1 MKMPTTSHTDMIHT
15 LGTPR
20 LSGQAITPK
29 TFRASKSSRH
39 VNHLSQSIRIAHQRV
54 NIDVDLT
61 QNKLEGFTELT
72 VIPTMGS
79 LKSIKLDCR
88 EMKIKNVYINN
99 TRNTNYIYK
108 DVLYINDDKY
118 FEESLNNK
126 SVNLFDMYSDDLTIH
141 QHHLIRQKLNYVF
154 GEINNDPRELPR
166 ELHNGNTE
174 ELLIFLPDNL
184 KLELADANAFTTPES
199 QVVTPRYPK
208 SKNTMS
214 ESQYSFTVKIEFE
227 SINPKNGL
235 NFITDKKADRKYW
248 HAYTVNSDYNIST
261 SSWVPCVDNLWDRCT
276 WSLEINIPRTIKDI
290 GNPRI
295 IGSENTNPLEKE
307 HETERTQKYVRNGGH
322 DDFENNADDVEH
334 DGDNVDDDEDD
345 TENYDLVVCTGDFN
359 NVKETPHPIDSSKK
373 VVSWSIF
380 NPVCAHHVGWALG
393 SFQSIIL
400 STPTQEGDEEIK
412 DQVEFEDIE
421 KVTDNSPVTIYFLVG
436 REDMARNT
444 CILAN
449 KAIDFFLKEFGS
461 FPFSSYAMVF
471 VQNNASES
479 NNFAGLSVI
488 SDSLLYPS
496 DLIEPMIS
504 TTDTILEGMATQWS
518 GINIVPLSFNDYWC
532 TIGIAKYMALQFIKV
547 LMGTNEYRFKIK
559 KKMNEIVEK
568 DIGKKPLALQ
578 FFRFP
583 ISDLDLDF
591 LRLKAPIVLYIL
603 DKRMTKTDKSFG
615 LSRVLPKLFLQAM
628 SGDLQNGALST
639 QHFQYVCEKVNRNKL
654 DTFFKQW
661 VFGSGVPIFNIS
673 QKFNKK
679 RSMIEMSIRQVQQ
692 LDTKKL
698 HPNPESFIN
707 DSISHLDDEPSF
719 LIQPVFTGP
728 MTIRIHEADGT
739 PYEHIVDLKD
749 GHVKLDIQYNT
760 KFKRLKKNREDL
772 NEPNTTF
779 SKLGDILTTPE
790 EMDEWGLNE
799 WVKHEEDMLYN
810 DAFEWIRV
818 DADYEWIA
826 QINVKQPDYMFGS
839 QLQYDRDVEAQ
850 YEAVRYFG
858 DREKPNT
865 LYCTAL
871 TRTVMDDR
879 YYYGLRIAAAQALAD
894 ISKPDNNFIGIGYL
908 IKIFKELYCF
918 PGSSIPLSNDF
929 NNFNRF
935 FLQKQI
941 PQILSEVRDENG
953 EVPFVIK
960 NLLLNL
966 VKFNENSNNNFQDC
980 FYMSDLITSLTT
992 SALNAKSALTSQDP
1006 LNLLDT
1012 SDSINSEKQ
1021 KFLQDVITEINRLQK
1036 LDEWVPSHQSIIAIT
1051 CIKLKI
1057 RLATHGLLQLS
1068 FEDLLYYTL
1077 EKYPFDIRIEA
1088 FRGLLILG
1096 GLKNASV
1103 LQYYLKVC
1111 LLGATTPY
1119 FRGKLIDLLINA
1131 ICVAAIDG
1139 TPSTLDDPEFKTL
1152 EKLFDENSRMANNQT
1167 NMVII
1172 EDGSN
1177 NELNSRR
1184 DTFARATL
1192 NGAIELLRRDYSIGK
1207 GLKILFWELLHT
1219 SLLSIYERRNIFNV
1233 CQVLYKEID
1242 TFIARVP
1249 VPSVPLSELK
1259 KKIVLRNMGDGKV
1272 VIKRE
1277 GRFKIQL
1284 ASRRL
1289 TIQEPSKSKVSQEK
1303 AKPKPTDVPAVVEHP
1318 PETKLK
1324 LKLGSTST
1332 TVEPKK
1338 DTPRVSKK
1346 TEATRDPELV
1356 TIDPYA
1362 KSKVTIKFKNHTLP
1376 SSSLFDFPTQN
1387 ASSTVGHSVSVQ
1399 GSTITLKFTSDKIA
1413 KVKDILSGK
1422 SSKPRYVKILTK
1434 DKRIFVS
1441 PTPFSSPEEKTV
1453 LTDQP
1458 NGKFGGESMNPSCK
1472 TKSTSSGLS
1481 NGKFSGAESTKIKLK
1496 GDKSK
1501 EQSIESPSES
1511 EEKKP
1516 RLKIPIK
1523 RELKQPERLLSE
1535 PVSKPVERSVSPFS
1549 RSASP
1554 FSPAPSLQRTNKKTK
1569 IYIHPND
1576 EKSASSSAQDE
1587 PQVAN
1592 MDVLDS
1598 TENQKP
1604 DKSPEDKP
1612 KKTNSKPGFKLKL
1625 NLKR

>member
-29 TFRASKSSRH
+29 TYRASKSSRY

-79 LKSIKLDCR
+79 LKFIKLDCR
-88 EMKIKNVYINN
+88 EMKIKDVYINN

-108 DVLYINDDKY
+108 DALYINDDKY
-118 FEESLNNK
+118 FEESLSNK

-154 GEINNDPRELPR
+154 GEINNDPRELPK

-199 QVVTPRYPK
+199 QAVTPRYLK
-208 SKNTMS
+208 SKNTMG
-214 ESQYSFTVKIEFE
+214 ESQHSFTVKIEFE
-227 SINPKNGL
+227 CINPKNGL
-235 NFITDKKADRKYW
+235 NFITDKKSEKKYW

-261 SSWVPCVDNLWDRCT
+261 SSWVPCIDNLWDRCT

-295 IGSENTNPLEKE
+295 IGT
-307 HETERTQKYVRNGGH
+307 
-322 DDFENNADDVEH
+322 ENNNSPTKGTSHRIHKDSRAGGNDDVEGNTDDIEH
-334 DGDNVDDDEDD
+334 DEDNVEDDEDD
-345 TENYDLVVCTGDFN
+345 TENYDLVISTGDFN
-359 NVKETPHPIDSSKK
+359 NIKETPHPIDSSKK

-393 SFQSIIL
+393 PFQSIIL
-400 STPTQEGDEEIK
+400 STPSQDSDEDIK
-412 DQVEFEDIE
+412 DEVGFEDIE
-421 KVTDNSPVTIYFLVG
+421 KVTDSSPVTIYFLVG

-488 SDSLLYPS
+488 TDSLLYPS

-504 TTDTILEGMATQWS
+504 TTDIILEGMASQWS

-532 TIGIAKYMALQFIKV
+532 TIGIAKYMALQFVKV

-707 DSISHLDDEPSF
+707 DSIAHLDDEPSF

-779 SKLGDILTTPE
+779 SKLGDVLTTPE

-799 WVKHEEDMLYN
+799 WVKQDEDMLYN

-908 IKIFKELYCF
+908 IKIFKELFCF

-941 PQILSEVRDENG
+941 PQILSNVRDENG
-953 EVPFVIK
+953 EVPFVIR

-980 FYMSDLITSLTT
+980 FYMSGLITSLTT
-992 SALNAKSALTSQDP
+992 SALNANSALTSQDP
-1006 LNLLDT
+1006 LNLLDK

-1036 LDEWVPSHQSIIAIT
+1036 LDEWVPSYQSVIAIT
-1051 CIKLKI
+1051 CIKQKI
-1057 RLATHGLLQLS
+1057 RLATHGLLQLT

-1077 EKYPFDIRIEA
+1077 DKYPFEVRIEA

-1096 GLKNASV
+1096 GLKNASI

-1111 LLGATTPY
+1111 LLDATTPY
-1119 FRGKLIDLLINA
+1119 FRGKLIETLINA
-1131 ICVAAIDG
+1131 ICIAAIDG

-1207 GLKILFWELLHT
+1207 GLKNLFWQLLHT

-1242 TFIARVP
+1242 SFIARVP

-1289 TIQEPSKSKVSQEK
+1289 TIQEPAKSKVSQEK
-1303 AKPKPTDVPAVVEHP
+1303 SKHKPIDP
-1318 PETKLK
+1318 PVATENAPEPKLK

-1332 TVEPKK
+1332 AVEPKK
-1338 DTPRVSKK
+1338 ETRTNKRGS
-1346 TEATRDPELV
+1346 RDPNPV
-1356 TIDPYA
+1356 TIDPHN
-1362 KSKVTIKFKNHTLP
+1362 KSKVKIKFMKHTLP
-1376 SSSLFDFPTQN
+1376 NSSVFDFPTQMHN
-1387 ASSTVGHSVSVQ
+1387 SSLNSLVKIQ
-1399 GSTITLKFTSDKIA
+1399 GSTVKLKFSKENSTKI
-1413 KVKDILSGK
+1413 KDILNNK
-1422 SSKPRYVKILTK
+1422 SSHPRYVKILIK
-1434 DKRIFVS
+1434 EKKIFVS
-1441 PTPFSSPEEKTV
+1441 PTPFPSTIPSIATKGDLNSKLKDGNVSPSKITKSVSPVSGNSKSSDEP
-1453 LTDQP
+1453 
-1458 NGKFGGESMNPSCK
+1458 
-1472 TKSTSSGLS
+1472 TKST
-1481 NGKFSGAESTKIKLK
+1481 LK
-1496 GDKSK
+1496 NDKSK
-1501 EQSIESPSES
+1501 ERSENS
-1511 EEKKP
+1511 SEPEEKKP
-1516 RLKIPIK
+1516 RLKIPLK
-1523 RELKQPERLLSE
+1523 REFKELSE
-1535 PVSKPVERSVSPFS
+1535 PISKPIERSVSPFS

-1554 FSPAPSLQRTNKKTK
+1554 FSPAPPLHRPNKKTK

-1576 EKSASSSAQDE
+1576 EKSASSSMQEE

-1592 MDVLDS
+1592 IDMLDS
-1598 TENQKP
+1598 TEHKTP
-1604 DKSPEDKP
+1604 DDAPDIKP
-1612 KKTNSKPGFKLKL
+1612 KKSASKPGIKLKL
-1625 NLKR
+1625 SLKR

>member
-1 MKMPTTSHTDMIHT
+1 MKMPTTSHADMIHT

-29 TFRASKSSRH
+29 TYRASKSSRY

-72 VIPTMGS
+72 VVPTMGS

-88 EMKIKNVYINN
+88 EMKIKDVYINN
-99 TRNTNYIYK
+99 TRNTNYIYR

-118 FEESLNNK
+118 FEESLSNK
-126 SVNLFDMYSDDLTIH
+126 SVNLFDMYSDNLTIH

-154 GEINNDPRELPR
+154 GEINNDPRELPK

-199 QVVTPRYPK
+199 QAVTPRYLK
-208 SKNTMS
+208 SKNTMG
-214 ESQYSFTVKIEFE
+214 ESQHSFTVKIEFE
-227 SINPKNGL
+227 CINPKNGL
-235 NFITDKKADRKYW
+235 NFITDKKSDKKYW

-261 SSWVPCVDNLWDRCT
+261 SSWVPCIDNLWDRCT

-295 IGSENTNPLEKE
+295 IGSENNKSLTKE
-307 HETERTQKYVRNGGH
+307 NGTSQRINKDVRNGGS
-322 DDFENNADDVEH
+322 DDAEDNTGDIEH
-334 DGDNVDDDEDD
+334 DEDNVEDDEDD
-345 TENYDLVVCTGDFN
+345 NENYDLVICTGDFN

-393 SFQSIIL
+393 SFQSIVL
-400 STPTQEGDEEIK
+400 STPTQDGDEEIK
-412 DQVEFEDIE
+412 DEVEFEDIE

-436 REDMARNT
+436 QADMARNT

-479 NNFAGLSVI
+479 NNFAGLSLI

-504 TTDTILEGMATQWS
+504 TTDTILEGMASQWS

-532 TIGIAKYMALQFIKV
+532 TIGIARYMALQFIRV
-547 LMGTNEYRFKIK
+547 LMGKNEYRFKIK

-707 DSISHLDDEPSF
+707 DSIAHLDDEPSF

-779 SKLGDILTTPE
+779 SKLGDVLTTPE

-799 WVKHEEDMLYN
+799 WVKRDEDMLYN

-908 IKIFKELYCF
+908 IKIFKELFCF

-941 PQILSEVRDENG
+941 PQILSNVRDENG
-953 EVPFVIK
+953 EVPFVIR

-966 VKFNENSNNNFQDC
+966 VKFNENSNNTFQDC

-992 SALNAKSALTSQDP
+992 SALNANSALTSQDP
-1006 LNLLDT
+1006 LNLLDK

-1036 LDEWVPSHQSIIAIT
+1036 LDEWVPSYQSIIAIT
-1051 CIKLKI
+1051 CIKQKV
-1057 RLATHGLLQLS
+1057 RLATHGLLQLT

-1077 EKYPFDIRIEA
+1077 DKYPFEVRIEA

-1096 GLKNASV
+1096 GLKNASI

-1111 LLGATTPY
+1111 LLDAITPY
-1119 FRGKLIDLLINA
+1119 FRGKLIDTLINA
-1131 ICVAAIDG
+1131 ICIAAIDG

-1152 EKLFDENSRMANNQT
+1152 EKLFDENSKMANNQT

-1207 GLKILFWELLHT
+1207 GLKNLFWELLHT

-1242 TFIARVP
+1242 SFIARVP

-1289 TIQEPSKSKVSQEK
+1289 TIQEPAKSKVAQEK
-1303 AKPKPTDVPAVVEHP
+1303 AKSKPLEPPVVVDNAQEP
-1318 PETKLK
+1318 KLK
-1324 LKLGSTST
+1324 LKLGNAST

-1338 DTPRVSKK
+1338 EAPRTNKRGSLDTKHVIV
-1346 TEATRDPELV
+1346 DPKLV
-1356 TIDPYA
+1356 TIDPHN
-1362 KSKVTIKFKNHTLP
+1362 KSKVTIKFKKHTLP
-1376 SSSLFDFPTQN
+1376 NSSVFDFPTQAPN
-1387 ASSTVGHSVSVQ
+1387 PPPSLVKIQ
-1399 GSTITLKFTSDKIA
+1399 GSTVKLKFSKDKSSKIR
-1413 KVKDILSGK
+1413 DILNNT

-1434 DKRIFVS
+1434 EKRIFVS
-1441 PTPFSSPEEKTV
+1441 PVPFSSTNPSIATKGD
-1453 LTDQP
+1453 L
-1458 NGKFGGESMNPSCK
+1458 NGKLKDGNGSPSKSKKSVSPVLRNSKSNDESMKN
-1472 TKSTSSGLS
+1472 T
-1481 NGKFSGAESTKIKLK
+1481 LK
-1496 GDKSK
+1496 NDKSK
-1501 EQSIESPSES
+1501 EHSAENSSEPD
-1511 EEKKP
+1511 EKKQK
-1516 RLKIPIK
+1516 LKIPLK
-1523 RELKQPERLLSE
+1523 REFKELSE
-1535 PVSKPVERSVSPFS
+1535 PMSKPVERSVSPFS

-1554 FSPAPSLQRTNKKTK
+1554 FSPAPPLHRPNKKTK
-1569 IYIHPND
+1569 IYIHPSD
-1576 EKSASSSAQDE
+1576 EKSASSSMQNE

-1598 TENQKP
+1598 TEHKAP
-1604 DKSPEDKP
+1604 DDSSDVKS
-1612 KKTNSKPGFKLKL
+1612 KKSTSKPGIKLKL
-1625 NLKR
+1625 SLKR